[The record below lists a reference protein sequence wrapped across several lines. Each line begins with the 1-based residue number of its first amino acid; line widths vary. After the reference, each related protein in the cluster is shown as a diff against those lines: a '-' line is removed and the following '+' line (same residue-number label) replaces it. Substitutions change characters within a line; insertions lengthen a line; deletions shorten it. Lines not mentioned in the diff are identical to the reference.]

1 MPRSGFALDGPTP
14 DKPLWDRVRSWM
26 NENAPGVV
34 DAVSSAADTMLG
46 PKNPPV
52 NMALRGMGE
61 LMRRGDPMN
70 VMGGPAAMTLA
81 HGTPAVWAAEAGAP
95 LGQARRA
102 FARTGEGAAVKGEG
116 LYAAE
121 RGSTGE
127 AYRTALAEK
136 RAVEG
141 AKVKGQPWDVGAEH
155 PGDPIANVNDS
166 LVFAM
171 TGPNAMTAERA
182 IADTRAKLRMF
193 RGDNPDWYRKAEEHL
208 NSISPSDLHVPAY
221 SPGSLYALD
230 YPDELLPRTLDFDAP
245 LSTQTPEV
253 RAALEKAGLRA
264 GRTATVVDRGVDI
277 RGRQN
282 GFEMHVT
289 GPTGAVEIHGPY
301 YDKSSAENAAARINS
316 PGAWDDPRGEDLYK
330 ALVNK
335 FGGQGSPEAAEKA
348 SRFLADAG
356 IPGHKFFDQGSRM
369 EGEGTR
375 NFVVYDPDKTLK
387 TLGRYPNLEEFLKA
401 HPEVPR

>member
-1 MPRSGFALDGPTP
+1 VKDGKSIEEAIPLAKQHILDTA
-14 DKPLWDRVRSWM
+14 
-26 NENAPGVV
+26 ENYRRQAAASKDP
-34 DAVSSAADTMLG
+34 SS
-46 PKNPPV
+46 
-52 NMALRGMGE
+52 
-61 LMRRGDPMN
+61 
-70 VMGGPAAMTLA
+70 
-81 HGTPAVWAAEAGAP
+81 WAANKIRESIP
-95 LGQARRA
+95 SLERQA
-102 FARTGEGAAVKGEG
+102 
-116 LYAAE
+116 
-121 RGSTGE
+121 
-127 AYRTALAEK
+127 AL
-136 RAVEG
+136 V
-141 AKVKGQPWDVGAEH
+141 
-155 PGDPIANVNDS
+155 
-166 LVFAM
+166 
-171 TGPNAMTAERA
+171 
-182 IADTRAKLRMF
+182 DTFK
-193 RGDNPDWYRKAEEHL
+193 
-208 NSISPSDLHVPAY
+208 PSDFSVPQ
-221 SPGSLYALD
+221 GSLYALD

-335 FGGQGSPEAAEKA
+335 FGGQGNPEAAEKA